1 MVDKMSIILCRF
13 SNVSFLILV
22 MGVSVLVFLHANIVR
37 RKICLVNIKDVTID
51 SFFLP

>member
-1 MVDKMSIILCRF
+1 MVDNMSIILCRF

-22 MGVSVLVFLHANIVR
+22 MGVSVLVFLYANIVR